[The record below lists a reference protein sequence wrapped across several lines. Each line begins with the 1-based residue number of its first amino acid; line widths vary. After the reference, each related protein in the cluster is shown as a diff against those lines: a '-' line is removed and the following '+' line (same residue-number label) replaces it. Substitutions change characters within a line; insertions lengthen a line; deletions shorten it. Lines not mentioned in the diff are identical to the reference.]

1 MAVGV
6 GAVGPGISGTS
17 SSGGGSGTVT
27 SVSVVSANGLAGTVA
42 TATTTPAITIKTT
55 VTAPVLAGNGTAVTA
70 ATTTGTGNTA
80 VLSASPALTG
90 VPTAP
95 TGATGDNTTQIATD
109 AFVTTAINNAIA
121 GVNPAVAVQAATTAA
136 GDTSALTYN
145 NGASGIGATL
155 TGANNTALTVDGF
168 TFSALGQRLLVKNDT
183 QSPAGA
189 FNGVYFVTQL
199 QATLLPVVL
208 TRALDYDQPSD
219 INNTGAIPVV
229 NGTANALTQWLLT
242 SQVTT
247 VGTDPLTY
255 AQFGTTVQIPQT
267 TQSGTSYTLALTDAE
282 TLVRFTNASTAT
294 VTIPTNAS
302 VAFPVGTVINLFPEG
317 AGGII
322 LAAAGGVTI
331 DNNTTASQNQE
342 ISLRQDAAN
351 VWVVAGGPSASSSTF
366 ISQPNAPYAVTSN
379 HQMAA
384 LDSIVLAN
392 ASGGAFTVTLPAAP
406 FFGALYAIEKSDSSG
421 NAVTVAPGAG
431 ILTGISSLTTQFRI
445 VLYMFDG
452 TNWCSIPLV

>member
-1 MAVGV
+1 M
-6 GAVGPGISGTS
+6 
-17 SSGGGSGTVT
+17 
-27 SVSVVSANGLAGTVA
+27 
-42 TATTTPAITIKTT
+42 
-55 VTAPVLAGNGTAVTA
+55 
-70 ATTTGTGNTA
+70 
-80 VLSASPALTG
+80 
-90 VPTAP
+90 
-95 TGATGDNTTQIATD
+95 
-109 AFVTTAINNAIA
+109 
-121 GVNPAVAVQAATTAA
+121 
-136 GDTSALTYN
+136 
-145 NGASGIGATL
+145 
-155 TGANNTALTVDGF
+155 GANNTALTVDGF

-342 ISLRQDAAN
+342 ISSPGCCQR
-351 VWVVAGGPSASSSTF
+351 
-366 ISQPNAPYAVTSN
+366 
-379 HQMAA
+379 
-384 LDSIVLAN
+384 
-392 ASGGAFTVTLPAAP
+392 SG
-406 FFGALYAIEKSDSSG
+406 S
-421 NAVTVAPGAG
+421 
-431 ILTGISSLTTQFRI
+431 
-445 VLYMFDG
+445 
-452 TNWCSIPLV
+452 